1 MNSKTR
7 HFWKVTAVIY
17 CKSKVKVGDKI
28 VYPMYGAGI
37 IEGMEEKIIDGEN
50 KLYYILRI
58 PVGNLKITISVKKAD
73 TLGLREISSSSEVLG
88 IINEVEPIEMSDN
101 WNQRYKDNVERIKT
115 GSLEKVVQVFKTL
128 IFRERK
134 KSLSSVEKKLLGTAK
149 QIILSEIILS
159 NDVEREQA
167 EAILERAV
175 IQ

>member
-17 CKSKVKVGDKI
+17 CKSKVKEGFYVFNVGDKI

-73 TLGLREISSSSEVLG
+73 TLGLREIS
-88 IINEVEPIEMSDN
+88 NEVEPIEMSDN

>member
-1 MNSKTR
+1 MFN
-7 HFWKVTAVIY
+7 
-17 CKSKVKVGDKI
+17 VGDKI
-28 VYPMYGAGI
+28 VYPMYGAGV
-37 IEGMEEKIIDGEN
+37 IEEMEEKVIDGEN
-50 KLYYILRI
+50 KMYYVLRI

-73 TLGLREISSSSEVLG
+73 SLGLREISTSSEVLG
-88 IINEVEPIEMSDN
+88 IINEAEPIEMSEN

-159 NDVEREQA
+159 QNIEKEQA
-167 EAILERAV
+167 EALLEQTV
-175 IQ
+175 I

>member
-1 MNSKTR
+1 MFN
-7 HFWKVTAVIY
+7 
-17 CKSKVKVGDKI
+17 VGDKI

-101 WNQRYKDNVERIKT
+101 WNNVERIKT

>member
-1 MNSKTR
+1 
-7 HFWKVTAVIY
+7 
-17 CKSKVKVGDKI
+17 
-28 VYPMYGAGI
+28 
-37 IEGMEEKIIDGEN
+37 
-50 KLYYILRI
+50 
-58 PVGNLKITISVKKAD
+58 
-73 TLGLREISSSSEVLG
+73 
-88 IINEVEPIEMSDN
+88 MSDN